1 MAVLNA
7 VSELGETGV
16 DPIMQQTALDA
27 PNAGAALERLVQLG
41 YLVATEGNGKVV
53 YASTGG
59 GRA

>member
-1 MAVLNA
+1 
-7 VSELGETGV
+7 
-16 DPIMQQTALDA
+16 MQRTALDA
-27 PNAGAALERLVQLG
+27 PNVGAALERLVQLG